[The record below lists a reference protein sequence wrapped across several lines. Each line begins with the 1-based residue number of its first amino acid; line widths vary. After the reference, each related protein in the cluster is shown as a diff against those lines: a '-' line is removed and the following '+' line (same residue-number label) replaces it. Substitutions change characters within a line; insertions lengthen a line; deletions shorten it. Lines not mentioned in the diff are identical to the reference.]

1 MSNQCYSLR
10 GRFRSDAYQSR
21 GYSSSNSLRSLL
33 QNFAII
39 VSLYSQFIA
48 YIYLYFMG
56 TLKTVAFKIWFV
68 VF

>member
-10 GRFRSDAYQSR
+10 GRFRTDAYQSR

-56 TLKTVAFKIWFV
+56 KLKTVAFKIWFV